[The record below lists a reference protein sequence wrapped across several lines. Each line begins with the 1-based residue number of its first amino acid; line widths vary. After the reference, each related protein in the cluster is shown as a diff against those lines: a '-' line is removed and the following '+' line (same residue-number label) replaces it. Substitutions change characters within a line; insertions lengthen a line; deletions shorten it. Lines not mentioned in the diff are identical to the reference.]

1 MTQLE
6 MPPMPQ
12 FLRRNH
18 NHQQGTEMTRTAR
31 LKEHEGRTLPD
42 LTSPPQESASNG
54 PDRDEFLF
62 SIGHQKKLQQAIDDA
77 KLGMKRFR
85 NSLKLRGFNLKMM
98 DLAIEEADREDGTT
112 ISNMR
117 DLKRYYEFMN
127 LPIGHQFALFD
138 TPQAANANVNDDL
151 MAKAFAEGRERGVK
165 GEFPDEQKWLP
176 VSPEGQEHQRGWAEG
191 QAVHLAKFKS
201 LTEALAESDKIA
213 EAKAAK
219 KAAKAKAAA
228 EDADEDDGDEEEG
241 EDMGPADD
249 EPTPPPPEAKAT
261 TRRRG
266 GRAAAH

>member
-1 MTQLE
+1 
-6 MPPMPQ
+6 
-12 FLRRNH
+12 
-18 NHQQGTEMTRTAR
+18 MTRTAR

-42 LTSPPQESASNG
+42 LTAPKQEAASNG

-62 SIGHQKKLQQAIDDA
+62 SIGHQKKLQQTIDDA
-77 KLGMKRFR
+77 KLMMKKFR

-138 TPQAANANVNDDL
+138 TPQAANANASTDADL

-176 VSPEGQEHQRGWAEG
+176 VSPEGQEHQRGWNEG

-201 LTEALAESDKIA
+201 LNEAMAEADKLAT
-213 EAKAAK
+213 AKAAR
-219 KAAKAKAAA
+219 KAAKDAKAAA
-228 EDADEDDGDEEEG
+228 EAQEPDDEDEG
-241 EDMGPADD
+241 EDIGPADD
-249 EPTPPPPEAKAT
+249 EEPAAPVAKRTAG
-261 TRRRG
+261 RRS